1 MGEAGVHPISAV
13 KVIRSTN
20 KHVLYIYI
28 CMYVC
33 NNISYGYVFVHVT
46 YMYMYMYIIDYRY
59 IDQIDDSRTEL
70 LHLPLCV
77 LVTTAGTGR
86 DSNCANNGGHSSS
99 IELRS

>member
-70 LHLPLCV
+70 LHLPFVSWSRRQELEG
-77 LVTTAGTGR
+77 TATAPTMVATVPAL
-86 DSNCANNGGHSSS
+86 S
-99 IELRS
+99 

>member
-1 MGEAGVHPISAV
+1 
-13 KVIRSTN
+13 
-20 KHVLYIYI
+20 
-28 CMYVC
+28 MYVC
-33 NNISYGYVFVHVT
+33 NNILYGYVFVHVT
-46 YMYMYMYIIDYRY
+46 YMYMYMFMYMYMYIIDYRY